1 MIFYFFLYFKNA
13 FLLSKDTFFK
23 KINRN
28 IIKAKIAIYG
38 VIKYDNNAPI
48 NIINPSKNI
57 KLRIS
62 RTRKSLSYNFCSF
75 FGKVLNPDIKSE
87 FHTYD
92 METHVY
98 IPVCHESKNII
109 SGGFNIF

>member
-1 MIFYFFLYFKNA
+1 MLNTTNNNTNSNNITTGTDLNKVTVLVIPMEVFDEVRENNNNNFTYSDSVKHAVTEYT
-13 FLLSKDTFFK
+13 LL
-23 KINRN
+23 N
-28 IIKAKIAIYG
+28 I
-38 VIKYDNNAPI
+38 VSLMNLAP
-48 NIINPSKNI
+48 
-57 KLRIS
+57 
-62 RTRKSLSYNFCSF
+62 
-75 FGKVLNPDIKSE
+75 E